1 MDMDFKWGG
10 DASIILSVNPVLGP
24 KLPVQ
29 VPFTSTYFLII
40 ILPSFSC
47 LLVVQ

>member
-29 VPFTSTYFLII
+29 VPFTYT
-40 ILPSFSC
+40 
-47 LLVVQ
+47 LVFRLSACQSLVAF